1 MSKDKK
7 REVLLRP
14 AKDLSI
20 TFPDRGDLE
29 AEEADKIQKAVT
41 KGGVV
46 YPKKGLFEN
55 RTSLKTILQTD
66 TPGAKRA
73 YINAPE
79 EDKFSDGNND
89 YISVA
94 EIKKQIEKRKEQPR
108 NALEQEQLSYA
119 DKCLDAFREAK
130 ELKKERELEALRI
143 QRDRPKMT
151 AMKMSANG
159 DDRCQLSGKTLNGKG
174 QGHHIERVAD
184 APEKA
189 RDLDNIII
197 VSEEIH
203 RDIHSGGYD
212 TVEGLKEYIKKN
224 GYETPPELNK
234 K

>member
-94 EIKKQIEKRKEQPR
+94 EIKKQIEKRKE
-108 NALEQEQLSYA
+108 S
-119 DKCLDAFREAK
+119 
-130 ELKKERELEALRI
+130 
-143 QRDRPKMT
+143 
-151 AMKMSANG
+151 S
-159 DDRCQLSGKTLNGKG
+159 
-174 QGHHIERVAD
+174 H
-184 APEKA
+184 
-189 RDLDNIII
+189 
-197 VSEEIH
+197 
-203 RDIHSGGYD
+203 
-212 TVEGLKEYIKKN
+212 KN
-224 GYETPPELNK
+224 K
-234 K
+234 R